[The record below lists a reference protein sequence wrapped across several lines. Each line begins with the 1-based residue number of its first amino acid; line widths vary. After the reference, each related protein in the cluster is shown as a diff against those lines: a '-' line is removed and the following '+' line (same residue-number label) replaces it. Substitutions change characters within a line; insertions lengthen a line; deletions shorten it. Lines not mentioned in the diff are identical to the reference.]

1 MSLSTSVEGNASAEL
16 CGIPDG
22 FSLKHSG
29 GYILEEEVAVSAG
42 ERPVSMR
49 LSEREGEP
57 TVLRRLSFLSPQL

>member
-1 MSLSTSVEGNASAEL
+1 MSLSTSVEGNASAVL
-16 CGIPDG
+16 CDIPDG
-22 FSLKHSG
+22 FSLNHSD

-42 ERPVSMR
+42 VRPVSMR